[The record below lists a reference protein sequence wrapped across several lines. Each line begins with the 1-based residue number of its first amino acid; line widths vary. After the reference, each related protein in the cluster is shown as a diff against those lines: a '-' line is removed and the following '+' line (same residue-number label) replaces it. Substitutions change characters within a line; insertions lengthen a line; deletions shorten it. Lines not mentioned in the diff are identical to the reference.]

1 MKDKTEIDIIIL
13 SYAKN
18 EHLKNLTDQTIA
30 TLLDSEDPDKIHF
43 NVIVIE
49 SQKSLNPYQ
58 FENSTT
64 IYPEEKF
71 GFHKYLNIGI
81 KASNSPY
88 VCLCNNDLIFHKGWA
103 SEILKAMDND
113 ATMLSASPYC
123 RNFHAK
129 EGFPENAEPLEGYFG
144 VLVGWCIFVK
154 REIFDTIGLLD
165 ENFTFW
171 YCDYDYLNTLKKFGV
186 KNCLVSSSF
195 VTHLG
200 SESLNT
206 VSSKEHKKL
215 TQIPRFYFSYKW
227 HHHSYIRYLLETFL
241 YKLRLLFER
250 G

>member
-64 IYPEEKF
+64 VYPEEKF

-81 KASNSPY
+81 RASNSPY
-88 VCLCNNDLIFHKGWA
+88 VCLCNNDLIFHKNWA

-113 ATMLSASPYC
+113 AAMLSATPYC
-123 RNFHAK
+123 PNFHATQ
-129 EGFPENAEPLEGYFG
+129 GFPENAPPLQGYFG
-144 VLVGWCIFVK
+144 VLIGWCIFVK
-154 REIFDTIGLLD
+154 REIFNTIGMLD
-165 ENFTFW
+165 ENFVFW
-171 YCDYDYLNTLKKFGV
+171 YCDYDYSNTLEKFKV
-186 KNCLVSSSF
+186 KNCLISTSF

-200 SESLNT
+200 SESLKT
-206 VSSKEHKKL
+206 IDKGEYQKL
-215 TQIPRFYFSYKW
+215 TQLPRLYFSYKW
-227 HHHSYIRYLLETFL
+227 HHKSRLRYMLEMLF
-241 YKLRLLFER
+241 YKIKIAFNL
-250 G
+250 